1 MRRSRA
7 AMLGESLGPMG
18 IRQLRWLSLS
28 ICMGILALAAGLS
41 LAKAETI
48 SGQATVVDG
57 DTLTVSGQRIR
68 LWGID
73 APESAQQCDRETK
86 PYPCGSDA
94 TKHLAALIQAGPV
107 SCTVRTYDRY
117 KRAVALCMSGSKDI
131 SAEMVRVGWALA
143 FVRYSADYVGQEQ
156 DAKANKR
163 GMWSGSFAPP
173 WDWRA
178 TKR

>member
-1 MRRSRA
+1 MRRARA
-7 AMLGESLGPMG
+7 SMASDSLDQTETRP
-18 IRQLRWLSLS
+18 LRLLSLS
-28 ICMGILALAAGLS
+28 VCVGIVALAASTS
-41 LAKAETI
+41 LARAETI

-57 DTLTVSGQRIR
+57 DTLIVTGQRIR

-86 PYPCGSDA
+86 PYPCGSEA
-94 TKHLAALIQAGPV
+94 TKHLAALIQAGSV
-107 SCTVRTYDRY
+107 SCTVKTYDRY
-117 KRAVALCMSGSKDI
+117 KRAVALCTSGSKDL
-131 SAEMVRVGWALA
+131 SAEMVCAGWALA